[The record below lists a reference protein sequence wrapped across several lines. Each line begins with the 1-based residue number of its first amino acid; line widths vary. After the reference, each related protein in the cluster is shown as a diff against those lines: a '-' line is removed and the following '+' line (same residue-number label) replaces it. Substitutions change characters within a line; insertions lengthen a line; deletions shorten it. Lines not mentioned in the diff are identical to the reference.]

1 MNPANNRTPSALALG
16 VCQFIARFSTHYH
29 FFKFYVCV
37 FGVFSLDPIKH
48 FLPPI
53 NVNYV
58 YRVFVFIV
66 FGGPIIKVS
75 RKTVFAPF
83 Y

>member
-1 MNPANNRTPSALALG
+1 MLLALG
-16 VCQFIARFSTHYH
+16 VCQFIARFSTPYY

-37 FGVFSLDPIKH
+37 FGVFSLDPINYYH
-48 FLPPI
+48 CVSPN

-66 FGGPIIKVS
+66 FGVIPIIKVS
-75 RKTVFAPF
+75 RKTVFTPF

>member
-1 MNPANNRTPSALALG
+1 MVPSFMMNSLSLLKTSRN
-16 VCQFIARFSTHYH
+16 I
-29 FFKFYVCV
+29 
-37 FGVFSLDPIKH
+37 GVFSLDPIKH